1 MRVPDAGADPS
12 GETLVRYA
20 CPQARRGDDGRGL
33 SVEDAVQHLV
43 GGHGERD
50 EQAHRRAFI
59 ADGRGG
65 PIEPRDDVID
75 RLLGQFGQI
84 PLRQIMRDVGS
95 GVHVPTV
102 YNESPDG
109 IGCFPMVRGLT

>member
-1 MRVPDAGADPS
+1 
-12 GETLVRYA
+12 
-20 CPQARRGDDGRGL
+20 
-33 SVEDAVQHLV
+33 
-43 GGHGERD
+43 
-50 EQAHRRAFI
+50 
-59 ADGRGG
+59 
-65 PIEPRDDVID
+65 
-75 RLLGQFGQI
+75 LLGQFGQI